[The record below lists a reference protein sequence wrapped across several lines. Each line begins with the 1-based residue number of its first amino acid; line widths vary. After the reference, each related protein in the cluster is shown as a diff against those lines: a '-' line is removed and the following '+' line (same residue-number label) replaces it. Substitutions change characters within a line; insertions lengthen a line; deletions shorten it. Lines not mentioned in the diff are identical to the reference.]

1 MASFLD
7 LFPAVDSFGTRAARY
22 KLYFLGSP
30 YAHQE
35 SWFFG
40 LLTGLLYVGYKFATV
55 TANGLLGL
63 VLSSGSW
70 LEPLSQAYQRVT
82 APLYEFAPPWV
93 IACAGMAI
101 VGFSTM
107 VSRPKTTAGGFLD
120 SESLN
125 RIGTG
130 LAMMAVVIVLTHD
143 PFAAIMK
150 VLETA
155 NGLSVSGSAAITR
168 TANDTTITAGQALV
182 DNSILTPT
190 IAVNY
195 SGEFTEDCKAQFSN
209 AMQEGHALAES
220 SGCYAQNQNAASP
233 DTVGT
238 AFVMLFFPALPMLV
252 FAIIGAWKYILHL
265 TMSVICA
272 VATAWVAAS
281 SVHKRRGFERLSE
294 TFARAGS
301 HLIMAVITSVIA
313 VGLPSLVS
321 GLATQLLG
329 LSSDTDTQ
337 VFVLMIS
344 MGIGFMI
351 STYAVYRITSKHGA
365 LVRILKADANTT
377 LNRTLGIDTRPLQ
390 LEINRFN
397 PLSRRYGEK
406 GSASALAAPS
416 TALAADPLAAEGKEG
431 AGTVK
436 RQTSAKD
443 AADVEQLLAPAE
455 SVAAADGEPD
465 TRDPVHVVL
474 PQTASL
480 GSDSRAWQQALSPT
494 ATHEPRLVDVFG
506 YFTPPAQD
514 PVAQSIAGTE
524 PGQDSE
530 PGPAPSMPAPQ
541 GQHLTDG
548 VTDAP
553 TTDAPEQTNLA
564 SPPRVSAEQNIDTP
578 IAPVQGNLFVDPALD
593 EAARNASA
601 TFTAADGW
609 PVANRLGSVLRRFK
623 TQDPI
628 DPVPFST
635 PSVEHGAALN
645 ILTAQE
651 TQSPIASTASA
662 KTTDTSAGSDQQR
675 WNLRNRLSM
684 RRKHEEAPV
693 TSPEILPELPLSG
706 LRAGQNVHPASFH
719 APMADFLAAEQL
731 EADMEEATTTLAA
744 AGKLVR
750 VSLPGNDNRLALRL
764 TTDPDR
770 RVVPVAGWGFGD
782 PV

>member
-130 LAMMAVVIVLTHD
+130 LAMMAVVIVLTHN

-155 NGLSVSGSAAITR
+155 NGLSVSGSAVITR
-168 TANDTTITAGQALV
+168 TTNDTTITAGQALV

-195 SGEFTEDCKAQFSN
+195 SGEFTEDCKAQFSR

-220 SGCYAQNQNAASP
+220 SGCYAQNQNAAGP

-238 AFVMLFFPALPMLV
+238 AFVMLFLPALPMLV
-252 FAIIGAWKYILHL
+252 FAIIGAWKYVLHL

-321 GLATQLLG
+321 GLATQMLG

-397 PLSRRYGEK
+397 PFSRRYGEK
-406 GSASALAAPS
+406 APASALAAPG
-416 TALAADPLAAEGKEG
+416 AVLASDPLAVEGKEG

-436 RQTSAKD
+436 RQTSAQD

-465 TRDPVHVVL
+465 TRDRAHVAL
-474 PQTASL
+474 PAPAPENL
-480 GSDSRAWQQALSPT
+480 DSRSWQQTLIPNPAPE
-494 ATHEPRLVDVFG
+494 AQLVDVFG
-506 YFTPPAQD
+506 FFVPKSDIPDARSDQD
-514 PVAQSIAGTE
+514 NE
-524 PGQDSE
+524 SE
-530 PGPAPSMPAPQ
+530 PSSAPSGSPAE
-541 GQHLTDG
+541 
-548 VTDAP
+548 VSV
-553 TTDAPEQTNLA
+553 PERTSASETPEVAGSEDTQLA
-564 SPPRVSAEQNIDTP
+564 AQQRVSADQSSHTP
-578 IAPVQGNLFVDPALD
+578 IIPVSGNLFVDPALD
-593 EAARNASA
+593 EAARSASA
-601 TFTAADGW
+601 TFAVAEQW
-609 PVANRLGSVLRRFK
+609 PVARRLGSVLRRFR

-635 PSVEHGAALN
+635 PSVEHGAVLNVLTTEETPLQLN
-645 ILTAQE
+645 IAS
-651 TQSPIASTASA
+651 SPVPAADSHE
-662 KTTDTSAGSDQQR
+662 GSDQQR
-675 WNLRNRLSM
+675 WNLRSRLAI
-684 RRKHEEAPV
+684 RRKQAEAPV
-693 TSPEILPELPLSG
+693 TSPDISAVLPPSG
-706 LRAGQNVHPASFH
+706 ISAGRNVHPGSFH
-719 APMADFLAAEQL
+719 APMPDMLATAQL
-731 EADMEEATTTLAA
+731 EADMEEAATTLAA

-750 VSLPGNDNRLALRL
+750 VSLPDNDSRLALRL

-770 RVVPVAGWGFGD
+770 RVVPVAGLGFGD
-782 PV
+782 PI

>member
-7 LFPAVDSFGTRAARY
+7 LFPAIDSFGARAARY
-22 KLYFLGSP
+22 KLYFLGG
-30 YAHQE
+30 YAHLE
-35 SWFFG
+35 SWIFG
-40 LLTGLLYVGYKFATV
+40 MLTGLLYVGYKYATV

-70 LEPLSQAYQRVT
+70 LAPLSQAYQRIT
-82 APLYEFAPPWV
+82 APLYAFAPPWV
-93 IACAGMAI
+93 IACGGMAI
-101 VGFSTM
+101 VGFSVM
-107 VSRPKTTAGGFLD
+107 LSRPKTTAGGFLD

-125 RIGTG
+125 RISTG
-130 LAMMAVVIVLTHD
+130 LAMMVMVIILTHD

-155 NGLSVSGSAAITR
+155 NSLSVGGSAALTHS
-168 TANDTTITAGQALV
+168 ANDTTITAGQSLV
-182 DNSILTPT
+182 DNSIRTPT
-190 IAVNY
+190 IALNY
-195 SGEFTEDCKAQFSN
+195 GGEFTEDCKAQFSR
-209 AMQEGHALAES
+209 AMQDGHALAES
-220 SGCYAQNQNAASP
+220 SGCYAQNQNVAGP
-233 DTVGT
+233 DTAGT
-238 AFVMLFFPALPMLV
+238 ALMMLFFPALPMLV
-252 FAIIGAWKYILHL
+252 FAIIGAWKYVLHL

-272 VATAWVAAS
+272 VAMAWVAAS
-281 SVHKRRGFERLSE
+281 SVHKRRGFEQLSE
-294 TFARAGS
+294 TFARAGA
-301 HLIMAVITSVIA
+301 HLLMAVITSVIA

-329 LSSDTDTQ
+329 LSADSDTQ
-337 VFVLMIS
+337 AFVLMIS

-397 PLSRRYGEK
+397 PFSRRYGEK
-406 GSASALAAPS
+406 SPASALAAPS

-474 PQTASL
+474 PETASL

-494 ATHEPRLVDVFG
+494 STHELRLVDVFG
-506 YFTPPAQD
+506 YFAPPAED
-514 PVAQSIAGTE
+514 LVARSIAGTE
-524 PGQDSE
+524 PGQDSA
-530 PGPAPSMPAPQ
+530 PVPAHSMQAPH

-548 VTDAP
+548 VTYAP
-553 TTDAPEQTNLA
+553 TTAEPEQTNLT
-564 SPPRVSAEQNIDTP
+564 SPPRVSAEQNTDTP
-578 IAPVQGNLFVDPALD
+578 IVPVQGNLFVDPALD
-593 EAARNASA
+593 EAARHASA
-601 TFTAADGW
+601 TFTAANGW

-635 PSVEHGAALN
+635 PSVEHGAALS
-645 ILTAQE
+645 ILTAQD
-651 TQSPIASTASA
+651 TPSPIASSAPAS
-662 KTTDTSAGSDQQR
+662 TPDSHPSSDQQR
-675 WNLRNRLSM
+675 WNLRKRLGI
-684 RRKHEEAPV
+684 RGKNEESNV
-693 TSPEILPELPLSG
+693 TSPEALPELPPSG
-706 LRAGQNVHPASFH
+706 LSAGQNVHPASFH

-750 VSLPGNDNRLALRL
+750 VSLPYNDSRLALRL

-770 RVVPVAGWGFGD
+770 RVVPVAGLGFGD
-782 PV
+782 PI